1 MIALLD
7 NLKDHLP
14 FSLLDEK
21 TLRTIE
27 VSSQIAYYPQD
38 SVLIEE
44 ENMPEHVYVIIKGVV
59 KAMEGEELTDL
70 YHANDT
76 FGAIEL
82 IRQKGGKDRYFVTEE
97 LICFEIPKDIF
108 LRVTEENKEFKTYFI
123 SSLMERMEMMKEK
136 KENMKASE
144 MMLARVDEHLLHS
157 VCVVD
162 ADTPIVEAL
171 AKLEST
177 RSAAL
182 IVKNEFGYG
191 IVTDADLRYYILHK
205 EEDNLTEISQLQS
218 YPVVSVEEGE
228 LLFNVLLVM
237 TEHNIKHLPIEDD
250 QKNIIGVL
258 ELTDLLSYLSNQT
271 HLIAVQMQR
280 ANSVEEVI
288 AASSRIDTMI
298 ALLHAKGVKSR
309 YIAKLVSEIHKKM
322 YAKLFEY
329 MFPKEWQERTTLLLL
344 GSEGRGEQIL
354 RTDQDNAII
363 FDNGFEPENKEEIL
377 ESFIE
382 TLDKV
387 GFPRCKGN
395 VMVINPKWSRELDEY
410 KEAIRYWINTPDA
423 EGLLDMAIFYDTYAV
438 AGNIELFKELRTF
451 LFKKVQSHKEYLSYF
466 AKSIESFE
474 SPLGLFS
481 RFVSKEKGH
490 KNEIDIKKGALFS
503 LIHGVRALA
512 LEHSITKTN
521 TTERI
526 KELSNV
532 GYMNKEEGKD
542 LLETLELIN
551 TLRLSAQLDKLQDE
565 KEINNY
571 ICLTTLGKL
580 ERDTL
585 KEALKTVENFKKRV
599 SYHFHLSMVG

>member
-21 TLRTIE
+21 TLKTIE
-27 VSSQIAYYPQD
+27 ASSQIAYYPQD
-38 SVLIEE
+38 TVLIEE
-44 ENMPEHVYVIIKGVV
+44 ESLPKNVFVIIKGVV
-59 KAMEGEELTDL
+59 KASEDDELTDL

-76 FGAIEL
+76 FGAIEM
-82 IRQKGGKDRYFVTEE
+82 IRQKGGKDSYVVTQE
-97 LICFEIPKDIF
+97 LICFEIPKDVF
-108 LRVTEENKEFKTYFI
+108 LEVTHANKAFKTYFL

-136 KENMKASE
+136 KENLKASE

-157 VCVVD
+157 VCVVN

-171 AKLEST
+171 MKLEST
-177 RSAAL
+177 RSVAL

-205 EEDNLTEISQLQS
+205 EEDDLKQISQLQS
-218 YPVVSVEEGE
+218 YPVIAVAEDE

-237 TEHNIKHLPIEDD
+237 TEHNIKHLPVEDD
-250 QKNIIGVL
+250 NNNIVGVL

-288 AASSRIDTMI
+288 AASNRIDIMI
-298 ALLHAKGVKSR
+298 NLLYSKGVKSR
-309 YIAKLVSEIHKKM
+309 YIARLVSEINKKM
-322 YAKLFEY
+322 YAKLFEFI
-329 MFPKEWQERTTLLLL
+329 FPKEWHKKTTLLLL

-363 FDNGFEPENKEEIL
+363 FENGFDPEDKEEVL
-377 ESFIE
+377 LNFIE
-382 TLDKV
+382 TLDKI
-387 GFPRCKGN
+387 GFPRCKGK
-395 VMVINPKWSRELDEY
+395 VMVINPKWSRELDGY
-410 KEAIRYWINTPDA
+410 KDEMRKWINTPDA
-423 EGLLDMAIFYDTYAV
+423 QGLLDMAIFYDTYAV
-438 AGNIELFKELRTF
+438 AGNIELFKALRSF

-466 AKSIESFE
+466 AKSIESFD

-481 RFVSKEKGH
+481 RFFMNEKGH

-526 KELSNV
+526 KELNNV
-532 GYMNKEEGKD
+532 GYMNKEDAQD
-542 LLETLELIN
+542 LLETLEVIN

-585 KEALKTVENFKKRV
+585 KEALKTVESFKKRV

>member
-1 MIALLD
+1 MIALLN

-21 TLRTIE
+21 TLKTIE
-27 VSSQIAYYPQD
+27 ASSQIAYYPQD

-44 ENMPEHVYVIIKGVV
+44 ESLTENVFVIIKGVV

-70 YHANDT
+70 YHENDI

-82 IRQKGGKDRYFVTEE
+82 IRQKGGKDRYFVTQE
-97 LICFEIPKDIF
+97 LICLEIPKDVF
-108 LRVTEENKEFKTYFI
+108 LAVTEENKEFKTYFL
-123 SSLMERMEMMKEK
+123 SSLVERMEMMKEK
-136 KENMKASE
+136 KENLKASE

-157 VCVVD
+157 VCVVEANTD
-162 ADTPIVEAL
+162 IVEAL
-171 AKLEST
+171 MKLESS
-177 RSAAL
+177 RAAVL

-218 YPVVSVEEGE
+218 YPMISVEEGG

-237 TEHNIKHLPIEDD
+237 TEHNIKHLPIEDEK
-250 QKNIIGVL
+250 KNIIGVL

-288 AASSRIDTMI
+288 AAARRIDVMI
-298 ALLHAKGVKSR
+298 DLLHSKGVKSR
-309 YIAKLVSEIHKKM
+309 YIVKLVSEINKKM
-322 YAKLFEY
+322 YAKLFEF
-329 MFPKEWQERTTLLLL
+329 MFPQEWHKKTTLLLL

-363 FDNGFEPENKEEIL
+363 FENGFEPENKEAIL
-377 ESFIE
+377 QSFIE
-382 TLDKV
+382 TLDKI
-387 GFPRCKGN
+387 GFPRCQGN
-395 VMVINPKWSRELDEY
+395 VMIINPKWAKDVAGY
-410 KEAIRYWINTPDA
+410 KEEIRKWIDTPDA
-423 EGLLDMAIFYDTYAV
+423 QGLLDMAIFYDTYAV
-438 AGNIELFKELRTF
+438 AGNIELFKELRTY

-474 SPLGLFS
+474 SPLSLFS
-481 RFVSKEKGH
+481 RFLIIDKSH

-512 LEHSITKTN
+512 LEYSITKTN

-526 KELSNV
+526 KELNNV
-532 GYMNKEEGKD
+532 GYMSKEDAQD
-542 LLETLELIN
+542 LLETLEVIN
-551 TLRLSAQLDKLQDE
+551 TLRLSAQLEKLQDE
-565 KEINNY
+565 KEIDNY
-571 ICLTTLGKL
+571 ICLTSLGKL
-580 ERDTL
+580 EKDTL
-585 KEALKTVENFKKRV
+585 KEALKTVESFKKRV

>member
-1 MIALLD
+1 VIALLE

-21 TLRTIE
+21 TLKVIE
-27 VSSQIAYYPQD
+27 ASSQIAYYPEET
-38 SVLIEE
+38 VIIEE
-44 ENMPEHVYVIIKGVV
+44 ESLPQNVFVIIKGVV
-59 KAMEGEELTDL
+59 KATEGDELTDL

-76 FGAIEL
+76 FGAIEM
-82 IRQKGGKDRYFVTEE
+82 IRKKGGKDSYVVIEE
-97 LICFEIPKDIF
+97 LICFEIPKDVF
-108 LRVTEENKEFKTYFI
+108 LNVTKENKAFKTYFL
-123 SSLMERMEMMKEK
+123 SSLVERMEMMKEK
-136 KENMKASE
+136 KENIKASE

-157 VCVVD
+157 VCLVN
-162 ADTPIVEAL
+162 ADTPIIEAL
-171 AKLEST
+171 LKLEST
-177 RSAAL
+177 RSDAL

-205 EEDNLTEISQLQS
+205 EEDDLKQISQLQS
-218 YPVVSVEEGE
+218 YPAVSVAEDE

-250 QKNIIGVL
+250 ENNIVGVL

-271 HLIAVQMQR
+271 HLIAVQMHR
-280 ANSVEEVI
+280 AKNLEEVI
-288 AASSRIDTMI
+288 SAASRIDTMI
-298 ALLHAKGVKSR
+298 NLLHSKGVKSR
-309 YIAKLVSEIHKKM
+309 YIARLVSEINKKM
-322 YAKLFEY
+322 YAKLFDFI
-329 MFPKEWQERTTLLLL
+329 FPKEWHKKTTLLLL

-363 FDNGFEPENKEEIL
+363 FENGFDPEDKEEVL
-377 ESFIE
+377 LNFIE

-395 VMVINPKWSRELDEY
+395 VMVINPKWARELDGY
-410 KEAIRYWINTPDA
+410 KAEMRKWINTPDTQ
-423 EGLLDMAIFYDTYAV
+423 GLLDMAIFYDTYAV

-451 LFKKVQSHKEYLSYF
+451 LFRKVQSHKEYLSYF
-466 AKSIESFE
+466 AKSIESFD

-481 RFVSKEKGH
+481 RFIMKGKGH

-512 LEHSITKTN
+512 LEYSITKTN

-526 KELSNV
+526 KELNNV
-532 GYMNKEEGKD
+532 GYMNKEEAKD
-542 LLETLELIN
+542 LLETLEMIN

-585 KEALKTVENFKKRV
+585 KEALKSVENFKKRV